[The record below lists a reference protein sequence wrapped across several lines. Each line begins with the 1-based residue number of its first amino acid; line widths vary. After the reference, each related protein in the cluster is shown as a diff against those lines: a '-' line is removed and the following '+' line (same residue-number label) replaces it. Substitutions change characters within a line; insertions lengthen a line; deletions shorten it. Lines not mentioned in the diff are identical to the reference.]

1 MSRIEAMHVPLLLRG
16 LIFILCILLSGILAS
31 GCSPSSAVYSP
42 EKLPETTELVDHWPH
57 GVFYEIFVMSF
68 YDSDGDGIGDIQ
80 GMTAKLDYLQE
91 LGVEGVW
98 LMPISPSPSYHKYD
112 AKSME

>member
-1 MSRIEAMHVPLLLRG
+1 
-16 LIFILCILLSGILAS
+16 
-31 GCSPSSAVYSP
+31 
-42 EKLPETTELVDHWPH
+42 
-57 GVFYEIFVMSF
+57 MSF